1 MGADIVV
8 LVSASLNEHFK
19 LFLRVEDFSIQQ
31 VDSEH

>member
-8 LVSASLNEHFK
+8 LVSASLNELFK